1 MEFLVLGDLV
11 RQQPEKNAEWR
22 TAPSLWDKLRP
33 VALGMRSAST
43 AAEDALWQRLRNR
56 RLDGLRFR
64 RQHSIDRFIVDFYS
78 PEAKLVLEIDGP
90 IHDTQQE
97 QDEIRQDILESLGF
111 TILRFTNE
119 DVLENI
125 DAVLKKIS
133 EAAQDLLSEKP

>member
-1 MEFLVLGDLV
+1 
-11 RQQPEKNAEWR
+11 
-22 TAPSLWDKLRP
+22 
-33 VALGMRSAST
+33 
-43 AAEDALWQRLRNR
+43 
-56 RLDGLRFR
+56 
-64 RQHSIDRFIVDFYS
+64 VDFYS